1 MRPNILNIGLF
12 YFWFL
17 GFEFQNLEDNGG
29 VLRPPP
35 RSALCIVQKNEYVI
49 DFVRINVYIRHI
61 EKFGGV
67 LSY

>member
-29 VLRPPP
+29 ATTTPP
-35 RSALCIVQKNEYVI
+35 
-49 DFVRINVYIRHI
+49 
-61 EKFGGV
+61 
-67 LSY
+67 

>member
-29 VLRPPP
+29 VLRPPLGVHC
-35 RSALCIVQKNEYVI
+35 ALCK
-49 DFVRINVYIRHI
+49 
-61 EKFGGV
+61 KM
-67 LSY
+67 SM